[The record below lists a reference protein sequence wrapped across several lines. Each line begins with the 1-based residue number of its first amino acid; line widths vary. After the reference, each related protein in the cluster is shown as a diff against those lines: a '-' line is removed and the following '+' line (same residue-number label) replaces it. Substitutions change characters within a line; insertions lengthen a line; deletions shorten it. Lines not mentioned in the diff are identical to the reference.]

1 LAGNERI
8 VLSETTTPAISAA
21 IPANTMTLVNAVPVL
36 ELKKESRTDSST
48 SSLRL
53 ADIKVSAAAEGG
65 NIKVEKLPI
74 NVKLPSDVV
83 ISGTGGTPTIVV
95 EDELGDQVAI
105 KSVTGATTGGEIV
118 LELDAPVT
126 IASGSSKTFSIYAGI
141 TPGTVTDYTIT
152 TSLGAKASFMFTDVN
167 SNKKG
172 ITGSALVNYKTTD
185 TSVIKN
191 K

>member
-1 LAGNERI
+1 MENSSI
-8 VLSETTTPAISAA
+8 NDKVFY
-21 IPANTMTLVNAVPVL
+21 
-36 ELKKESRTDSST
+36 RTDSST

-83 ISGTGGTPTIVV
+83 ISEVDDALTIVV
-95 EDELGDQVAI
+95 EDELGDQVVI
-105 KSVTGATTGGEIV
+105 KSMTGAKTGGEIV

-141 TPGTVTDYTIT
+141 APGETDYTIT
-152 TSLGAKASFMFTDVN
+152 TSLGKKASFMFTDVN
-167 SNKKG
+167 SNKEN
-172 ITGSALVNYKTTD
+172 IAGSALVNYKTTD